1 MQRRIIAAVAAVI
14 LAGIG
19 AVLLYSY
26 VNSADARALGKLET
40 TMVLVATK
48 VIPAGT
54 SGANLAPFV
63 ALKQLPRVA
72 VVDGALTSAA
82 DVAELETTSDLQVGE
97 QVLASRFAKPNTD
110 VSGTVEVPSD
120 LAQLTVQLDP
130 QHVVG
135 THVAPGSKV
144 ALFISVEENQVAI
157 TKLAFR
163 DVLVTNV
170 QGAPAAPTEGEDSSE
185 VAPSSDVLV
194 TFAIAPKSAGE
205 IVWGSEFGKIY
216 LALEPKDGDHTST
229 PLIRVKTIF
238 K

>member
-1 MQRRIIAAVAAVI
+1 MQRRIIAAVVAVI

-26 VNSADARALGKLET
+26 VNTADARAMDKLDT
-40 TMVLVATK
+40 TLVLVATK

-63 ALKQLPRVA
+63 ALKQLPKVA
-72 VVDGALTSAA
+72 VVDGALTSAIE
-82 DVAELETTSDLQVGE
+82 VAELETTSELQVGE
-97 QVLASRFAKPNTD
+97 QVLASRFAKPDTTAD
-110 VSGTVEVPSD
+110 GEIEVPSNM
-120 LAQLTVQLDP
+120 QRFTVQLGP
-130 QHVVG
+130 SRVIG
-135 THVAPGSKV
+135 TNIAPGDKV
-144 ALFISVEENQVAI
+144 GLYISIEENQVAI
-157 TKLAFR
+157 TKLALR
-163 DVLVTNV
+163 DVLVAKV
-170 QGAPAAPTEGEDSSE
+170 QGAPSTAAEDGAE

-194 TFAIAPKSAGE
+194 TLAIEPAAAAQV
-205 IVWGSEFGKIY
+205 VWGSEFGKIY

>member
-26 VNSADARALGKLET
+26 VNNADARAMATLDT
-40 TMVLVATK
+40 TQVLVATK

-63 ALKQLPRVA
+63 ALKQLPKVA
-72 VVDGALTSAA
+72 VVEGALTSTELVA
-82 DVAELETTSDLQVGE
+82 DLEATTDLQVGE
-97 QVLASRFAKPNTD
+97 QVIASRFAKPNTD
-110 VSGTVEVPSD
+110 VSGKVDVPTD
-120 LAQLTVQLDP
+120 LTQVSVQLDP

-135 THVAPGSKV
+135 THIAPGSKV
-144 ALFISVEENQVAI
+144 ALYISVEVNQVAV

-170 QGAPAAPTEGEDSSE
+170 QGAPATPTEGDSSE
-185 VAPSSDVLV
+185 VAPSSDVIV
-194 TFAIAPKSAGE
+194 TFAIDPKDAGQ

-229 PLIRVKTIF
+229 PFIRVKTIF

>member
-26 VNSADARALGKLET
+26 VNNADARAMATLDT
-40 TMVLVATK
+40 TQVLVATK

-63 ALKQLPRVA
+63 ALKTLPKVA
-72 VVDGALTSAA
+72 VVEGALTTTQPVA
-82 DVAELETTSDLQVGE
+82 DLEATTDLQVGE
-97 QVLASRFAKPNTD
+97 QVLASRFAKPDTD
-110 VSGTVEVPSD
+110 VSGKIEVPTD
-120 LAQLTVQLDP
+120 LSQLTVQLDP
-130 QHVVG
+130 KHAVG
-135 THVAPGSKV
+135 THIAPGSKV
-144 ALFISVEENQVAI
+144 ALFISVEVNQVSV

-170 QGAPAAPTEGEDSSE
+170 QGAPAAPAEGDSAE

-194 TFAIAPKSAGE
+194 TFAISPKDSGQ
-205 IVWGSEFGKIY
+205 IVWGSEFGSIY
-216 LALEPKDGDHTST
+216 LALEPKDGDHTSA